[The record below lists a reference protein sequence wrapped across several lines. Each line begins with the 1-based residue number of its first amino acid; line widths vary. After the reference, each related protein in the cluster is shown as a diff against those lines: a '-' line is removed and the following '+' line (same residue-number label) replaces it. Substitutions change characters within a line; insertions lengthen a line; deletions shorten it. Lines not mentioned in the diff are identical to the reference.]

1 MDTSKNQQQ
10 SKPAGAP
17 RFESE
22 LLSRKEAAAYL
33 GIAEQTLA
41 IWKCTNRYDLPCA
54 KIGRLVRYR
63 KSDLD
68 AFIARNMGNVENIS
82 RLA

>member
-1 MDTSKNQQQ
+1 MDTSKNQQPSQ
-10 SKPAGAP
+10 PASP
-17 RFESE
+17 RFASE

-41 IWKCTNRYDLPCA
+41 IWHCTQRYQLPCA
-54 KIGRLVRYR
+54 KIGRLVRYK

-68 AFIARNMGNVENIS
+68 AFIARNMKNVEKTS
-82 RLA
+82 RLQ

>member
-1 MDTSKNQQQ
+1 METSNNSHQ
-10 SKPAGAP
+10 SRPPAP
-17 RFESE
+17 RFESD
-22 LLSRKEAAAYL
+22 LLTRKEAAAYL

-41 IWKCTNRYDLPCA
+41 IWHCTKRYDLPCA

-68 AFIARNMGNVENIS
+68 AFIARNMKNVEKTS
-82 RLA
+82 RLQ

>member
-1 MDTSKNQQQ
+1 MDRYNNHQQ
-10 SKPAGAP
+10 SKPAAAP

-22 LLSRKEAAAYL
+22 LLNRKEAAVYL

-41 IWKCTNRYDLPCA
+41 IWHCTKRYNLPCA

-68 AFIARNMGNVENIS
+68 AFIEGSMKNLNKS
-82 RLA
+82 PRLQ